1 MRVEGSEE
9 GADVAAA
16 DVAAAA
22 AVGDG
27 GGGAAVAG
35 EVMFSKKVTRASS
48 RKEAPAAIDLRAN
61 VSIADVGFARPLHAQ
76 YHQ

>member
-16 DVAAAA
+16 AAAVGGVGAAAA
-22 AVGDG
+22 A
-27 GGGAAVAG
+27 AG
-35 EVMFSKKVTRASS
+35 EVMLSKEVTRASS

-76 YHQ
+76 CHQ